1 MSLEATI
8 SNIDPP
14 SSYAMSWILLT
25 GNLSVKD
32 RQVKCETDVWPLRR
46 ALLPHN
52 GRAQAPAAVVGHDF
66 WTRASL
72 SILGCSARASSSI
85 GCQWTI
91 VHVTPPGIAGVVIG
105 SQ

>member
-32 RQVKCETDVWPLRR
+32 RQVKCGNRR
-46 ALLPHN
+46 V
-52 GRAQAPAAVVGHDF
+52 AAGLELCHR
-66 WTRASL
+66 T
-72 SILGCSARASSSI
+72 
-85 GCQWTI
+85 T
-91 VHVTPPGIAGVVIG
+91 GIQHRTLDNSKRSNEKADDDGMMRR
-105 SQ
+105 